1 MKGLVRLLAIAAR
14 HGRLMLIAGLVAG
27 IALPG
32 IALAMRP
39 WLQELVAALLFVA
52 ALRIGPR
59 QALGA
64 VRDLPAITLVALTYQ
79 LVLPLLVALTLIAF
93 GWADSHLG
101 IALVLMLSAASI
113 SGAPSLTILAGHDPA
128 PALRILVIGTALVPL
143 TVLPVFALLPAFAGA
158 SQIFASAGRLFLVI
172 AIASAAAFVLRGYWL
187 KDPDRETVAAL
198 DGLSAIAMAVV
209 VVALMS
215 SIGPTLMR
223 APLDLLPWL
232 AAAFG
237 ANLGMQLMASMV
249 LRHSPLRDQQ
259 VPLSIVAGNRNIALF
274 LVALPPS
281 LTDPLL
287 LFIGCYQIPM
297 YLTPIL
303 LQRFYA
309 TRKADQQPG
318 ERDHISN

>member
-1 MKGLVRLLAIAAR
+1 MTLLIRLLGLAAR
-14 HGRLMLIAGLVAG
+14 HGRLMLIAGLIAG
-27 IALPG
+27 ILLPG
-32 IALAMRP
+32 LAHAMRP
-39 WLQELVAALLFVA
+39 WLQELVAGLLFVT

-64 VRDLPAITLVALTYQ
+64 ISDLPAVTMVALGYQ
-79 LVLPLLVALTLIAF
+79 LVLPLLLAAILLAC
-93 GWADSHLG
+93 GWADTRLG

-113 SGAPSLTILAGHDPA
+113 SGAPSLTILTGHDPA
-128 PALRILVIGTALVPL
+128 PALRILVIGTAILPL

-158 SQIFASAGRLFLVI
+158 GQILASAGWLFLVI
-172 AIASAAAFVLRGYWL
+172 AIASSAAFAIRGYWL
-187 KDPDRETVAAL
+187 RQPDRETIAAL
-198 DGLSAIAMAVV
+198 DGMSAIAMAIV

-215 SIGPTLMR
+215 SVGPALLN

-232 AAAFG
+232 LAACL
-237 ANLGMQLMASMV
+237 ANLGMQVMASMV
-249 LRHSPLRDQQ
+249 LRHTPLRDQL

-303 LQRFYA
+303 LQHFYGRPDTEPA
-309 TRKADQQPG
+309 A
-318 ERDHISN
+318 